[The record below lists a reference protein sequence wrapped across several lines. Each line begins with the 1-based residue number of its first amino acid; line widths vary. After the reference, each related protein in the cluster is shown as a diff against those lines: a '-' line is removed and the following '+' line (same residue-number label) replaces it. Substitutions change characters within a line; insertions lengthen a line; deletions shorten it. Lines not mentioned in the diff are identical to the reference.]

1 MEFTTK
7 EGCGGVPMKPNRT
20 QRLTFQDAAF
30 ANLDRDAFPMN
41 VGSVG
46 IYEDAIPFERFI
58 THVERRIQ
66 LVPRYRQRLLSVPLG
81 LHFAEWVDD
90 PDFDV
95 RRHVSSVALSPPGTD
110 DQLAA
115 LASEFFATP
124 LRRDQPLW
132 EMRLVK
138 GLSGGRT
145 AHLAKVHHCMVDGVA
160 GVGLLAALLDTTP
173 ETRYVRDRARNT
185 VPLPGPVTLLTNAV
199 FDRAIDQIR
208 LNERIALG
216 LLDWQ
221 RPAENA
227 RLIARALLAA
237 GPYFAARAPKTP
249 WNMPLHAPIRVAW
262 AMIPFDEAHAAARAL
277 GGTVN
282 DLALTVITEGLRR
295 YLEQEGVETTDV
307 VLRAGLPVSVRREG
321 SEALGNRVSFM
332 LAGLPVGVRDA
343 RERFARISAEVSDL
357 KRQRQ
362 AYGIEQLM
370 ERLGDLPPIMH
381 ALTGR
386 TLTMP
391 NTLTNLICT
400 NVPGPLQPLY
410 LQGHRMLR
418 HYPWVPIGWRMGL
431 SVAIMSYDTGLYF
444 SVTADRETPGD
455 LTVITA
461 GIGEAFE
468 ELRQAVLPTAP
479 PQVGPTLPV
488 SEVLATPDA
497 ESVESLMPVG
507 ASAAFPR
514 A

>member
-1 MEFTTK
+1 
-7 EGCGGVPMKPNRT
+7 
-20 QRLTFQDAAF
+20 
-30 ANLDRDAFPMN
+30 MN

-46 IYEDAIPFERFI
+46 VYEDPIPFDRFLA
-58 THVERRIQ
+58 HVDRRIQ
-66 LVPRYRQRLLSVPLG
+66 LVPRYRQRLLSVPFG

-95 RRHVSSVALSPPGTD
+95 RRHVSAATLPPPGSD
-110 DQLAA
+110 EQLAA
-115 LASEFFATP
+115 MASEFFATP

-132 EMRLVK
+132 EMRLVE
-138 GLSGGRT
+138 GLSEART

-173 ETRYVRDRARNT
+173 ETRYVRNRARKT
-185 VPLPGPVTLLTNAV
+185 SPLPGPLTLLTNAI

-208 LNERIALG
+208 LNERIALAF
-216 LLDWQ
+216 LDW
-221 RPAENA
+221 RSPADSA
-227 RLIARALLAA
+227 RLIARALWAA
-237 GPYFAARAPKTP
+237 GPYFAARAPATP
-249 WNMPLHAPIRVAW
+249 WGMHLHAPSRVSW
-262 AMIPFDEAHAAARAL
+262 AAIPFEEAHAVARAL

-295 YLEQEGVETTDV
+295 YLEHEGVATTDL

-332 LAGLPVGVRDA
+332 LAGLPVGVRDP
-343 RERFARISAEVSDL
+343 RERFARISAEVSEL
-357 KRQRQ
+357 KRKRQ
-362 AYGIEQLM
+362 AYGVEQLM
-370 ERLGDLPPIMH
+370 ERLGDLPPVLH
-381 ALTGR
+381 ALSGR
-386 TLTMP
+386 TLTIP

-455 LTVITA
+455 LTLITA
-461 GIGEAFE
+461 GILESFDE
-468 ELRQAVLPTAP
+468 IRETVLPKPALRSESPAPGEQAQSAP
-479 PQVGPTLPV
+479 PIEPGALPV
-488 SEVLATPDA
+488 
-497 ESVESLMPVG
+497 PVG
-507 ASAAFPR
+507 AGSVFPH

>member
-1 MEFTTK
+1 
-7 EGCGGVPMKPNRT
+7 MKPNRT

-46 IYEDAIPFERFI
+46 IYEDTIPFDRFL
-58 THVERRIQ
+58 THVDRRIQ
-66 LVPRYRQRLLSVPLG
+66 LIPRYRQRILSVPFG

-90 PDFDV
+90 PEFDV
-95 RRHVSSVALSPPGTD
+95 RRHVTSATLPAPGTD
-110 DQLAA
+110 EQLAE

-132 EMRLVK
+132 EMRLVE

-160 GVGLLAALLDTTP
+160 GVALLAALLDTTP
-173 ETRYVRDRARNT
+173 ETRYVRSRTRRTPAI
-185 VPLPGPVTLLTNAV
+185 PGPVTLLMNAI
-199 FDRAIDQIR
+199 FDRTIDQIR
-208 LNERIALG
+208 LNERIALA
-216 LLDWQ
+216 LLDW
-221 RPAENA
+221 RGPAEGA
-227 RLIARALLAA
+227 RTIGRALWAA

-249 WNMPLHAPIRVAW
+249 WNMPLHSPNRVAW
-262 AMIPFDEAHAAARAL
+262 AALPFEEAHAAARAL

-282 DLALTVITEGLRR
+282 DFALTLISEGLRR
-295 YLEQEGVETTDV
+295 YLEQEGVATADL

-321 SEALGNRVSFM
+321 GDALGNRVSFM
-332 LAGLPVGVRDA
+332 LAGLPVGVRDP
-343 RERFARISAEVSDL
+343 RERFARISAEVSEL
-357 KRQRQ
+357 KRKRQ
-362 AYGIEQLM
+362 ANGIEQLM

-381 ALTGR
+381 ALSGR

-391 NTLTNLICT
+391 NPLTNLICT

-410 LQGHRMLR
+410 LQGHRMMR

-455 LTVITA
+455 LSVIAA
-461 GIGEAFE
+461 GIRDAFDEIRHLVLPESAAQTESPPPGKDEAQPPPAIE
-468 ELRQAVLPTAP
+468 PAVLP
-479 PQVGPTLPV
+479 V
-488 SEVLATPDA
+488 
-497 ESVESLMPVG
+497 PVG
-507 ASAAFPR
+507 AAGVSPHA
-514 A
+514 

>member
-1 MEFTTK
+1 
-7 EGCGGVPMKPNRT
+7 MKSHRP

-30 ANLDRDAFPMN
+30 ANLDRDSFPMN

-46 IYEDAIPFERFI
+46 IYEDAIPFERFVV
-58 THVERRIQ
+58 HVDRRIQ
-66 LVPRYRQRLLSVPLG
+66 LIPRYRQRLMNVPLG

-95 RRHVSSVALSPPGTD
+95 RRHVRATTLPPPGTD
-110 DQLAA
+110 EQLAA

-132 EMRLVK
+132 EMRLVQ

-145 AHLAKVHHCMVDGVA
+145 AHVAKVHHCMVDGVA
-160 GVGLLAALLDTTP
+160 GVGLLSALLDTTP
-173 ETRYVRDRARNT
+173 ETRYVRARSRN
-185 VPLPGPVTLLTNAV
+185 VSPLPGPIALLTNAV
-199 FDRAIDQIR
+199 FDRAIDQVR

-216 LLDWQ
+216 LLNW
-221 RPAENA
+221 RSPAEHT
-227 RLIARALLAA
+227 RSIARALIAA

-249 WNMPLHAPIRVAW
+249 WNMPLHSPSRVAW
-262 AMIPFDEAHAAARAL
+262 EMIPFDEAHAAARAL

-321 SEALGNRVSFM
+321 SDALGNRVSFM
-332 LAGLPVGVRDA
+332 LAGLPVGVPDA

-357 KRQRQ
+357 KRKRQ

-370 ERLGDLPPIMH
+370 ERLGDLPPIVH

-410 LQGHRMLR
+410 LQGHRMVR

-431 SVAIMSYDTGLYF
+431 AVAIMSYDTGLYF

-455 LTVITA
+455 VTVIAT
-461 GIGEAFE
+461 GIRDAFDE
-468 ELRQAVLPTAP
+468 IRQAVLPREPSPAAE
-479 PQVGPTLPV
+479 PV
-488 SEVLATPDA
+488 SPREEPQPAPVA
-497 ESVESLMPVG
+497 ESAASLMPVG
-507 ASAAFPR
+507 AGSAFPP